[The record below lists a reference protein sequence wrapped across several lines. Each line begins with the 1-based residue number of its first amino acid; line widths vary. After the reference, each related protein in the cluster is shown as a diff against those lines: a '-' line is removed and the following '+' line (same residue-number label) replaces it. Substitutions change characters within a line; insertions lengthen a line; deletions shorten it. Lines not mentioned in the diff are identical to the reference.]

1 MKRIAC
7 ILSLLAGFCLIS
19 FPAFAQEA
27 AAAVAEATPADETA
41 SKPAPVLNGAD
52 TAWILTATALV
63 LFMTIPGLSLFYA
76 GLVGRKNVLSGLMP
90 FFMITAIM

>member
-76 GLVGRKNVLSGLMP
+76 GMVGRKKVHTLLMQC
-90 FFMITAIM
+90 ITVS